1 MENIEEIKKTTGKI
15 MAVDFGDTRTGIA
28 VSDAMRLLASGAGCI
43 TPGGIQKTADAIAA
57 DARARGVS
65 AVVVGLPKNMNG
77 SEGPRA
83 MRCRELARLL
93 RERLDIPVVLV
104 DERLTTVGASRYL
117 DATETRGKKRKGVID
132 SLSAEIILQKVL
144 DRLKND

>member
-1 MENIEEIKKTTGKI
+1 MDEIKKTTGRI

-28 VSDAMRLLASGAGCI
+28 ISDPGRLLASGAGCI
-43 TPGGIQKTADAIAA
+43 SPGGIIKTADVIAA
-57 DARARGVS
+57 EARARCVS

-83 MRCRELARLL
+83 MRCRELAELL

-117 DATETRGKKRKGVID
+117 DTTETRGKKRKRVID
-132 SLSAEIILQKVL
+132 SLAAELILQKTL
-144 DRLKND
+144 DRLRGI

>member
-1 MENIEEIKKTTGKI
+1 

-28 VSDAMRLLASGAGCI
+28 VSDPGRLLASGVGCI
-43 TPGGIQKTADAIAA
+43 SPGGIEKTADAIAA
-57 DARARGVS
+57 EAMSRGVS

-83 MRCRELARLL
+83 MRCRELAALL

-104 DERLTTVGASRYL
+104 DERLTTLGASRYL
-117 DATETRGKKRKGVID
+117 DETDTRGKKRKRVID

-144 DRLKND
+144 DRLKNN

>member
-1 MENIEEIKKTTGKI
+1 MESIEEIKKTTGRI

-28 VSDAMRLLASGAGCI
+28 VSDPGRLLASGVGCI
-43 TPGGIQKTADAIAA
+43 SPGGIEKTADAIAA
-57 DARARGVS
+57 EAMSRGVS

-83 MRCRELARLL
+83 MRCRELAALL

-104 DERLTTVGASRYL
+104 DERLTTLGASRYL
-117 DATETRGKKRKGVID
+117 DETDTRGKKRKRVID

-144 DRLKND
+144 DRLKNN